1 MKKILFL
8 LLLFYSSF
16 FLQAEEPYTPPVL
29 SDSSSVSIILLPDI
43 QNYVKF
49 ERNQPI
55 LDLMTAWVSEN
66 INKLNVKALLCT
78 GDLVAQNEM
87 PVPGWKRQDQS
98 SQLQWKATSRAFER
112 LDGKIP
118 YILCTGNHD
127 YGYVNIVNRN
137 TNLNKYFPPDRNLCW
152 HKSLAGICNN
162 ASGIPTLENAAY
174 EIKMYGNLNILVVS
188 LEFAPRDEALNWAKN
203 LCQSKK
209 YKDHLCILLTHSY
222 LNWDGKRI
230 ETEKYKIEKPNYGQA
245 IWEKLVYPSSNIRM
259 VISGH
264 LNSPKDRRK
273 NVGFQIDKNSSGK
286 PVCQMVFNAQSEGG
300 GNTGNGGDGWLRI
313 LEFLPD
319 GKTVKVKTFSP
330 FFAISPTTRQHA
342 WRNEGYDQFEFVIK

>member
-1 MKKILFL
+1 MKKILF

-16 FLQAEEPYTPPVL
+16 FLQAEEPYISPVL
-29 SDSSSVSIILLPDI
+29 SDSSSSSFVLFPDI
-43 QNYVKF
+43 QNYVRS
-49 ERNQPI
+49 EQNEAI
-55 LDLMTAWVSEN
+55 LDLMTAWVSTN
-66 INKLNVKALLCT
+66 INKLNIKALLST

-87 PVPGWKRQDQS
+87 PVSGKKEYQS

-118 YILCTGNHD
+118 YVLCTGNHD

-137 TNLNKYFPPDRNLCW
+137 TNLNKYFPTDRNLCW
-152 HKSLAGICNN
+152 QENLVGICNN
-162 ASGIPTLENAAY
+162 ALGVPTLENAAY
-174 EIKMYGNLNILVVS
+174 EIKMFENLNILILS
-188 LEFAPRDEALNWAKN
+188 LEFAPRDEALNWAKK
-203 LCQSKK
+203 LCGSEK
-209 YKDHLCILLTHSY
+209 YKNHMCILLTHSY

-230 ETEKYKIEKPNYGQA
+230 ETEKYKIENPNYGQS

-264 LNSPKDRRK
+264 INFPNSHRE
-273 NVGFQIDKNSSGK
+273 NVGFQVDNNSSGRS
-286 PVCQMVFNAQSEGG
+286 VCQMVFNAQSEG
-300 GNTGNGGDGWLRI
+300 GNGGDGWLRI

-330 FFAISPTTRQHA
+330 FFAISPTTQQYA
-342 WRNEGYDQFEFVIK
+342 WRSDWYDQFEFIME